1 MLKML
6 PALPMLN
13 IDPALPML
21 RIEPALPIDKI
32 DPALPML
39 RRLPMLMM
47 LPTLPKLKMLSRL
60 LALAKPA
67 RPLLKS
73 PDDVRPLE
81 RVALCTAVSSVL
93 ARVSLVPLNVGS
105 LAASSGGA
113 DPGLEEFGITDHT
126 GAFPTRPRRRV
137 CELRLERRS
146 RRFPSTKI
154 SEVGSP
160 NGRLVLLGMPQL
172 SQQPFGIRAPA
183 MLY

>member
-21 RIEPALPIDKI
+21 RIEPALPKDKI

-67 RPLLKS
+67 RPLLKL
-73 PDDVRPLE
+73 PDDVRPFE
-81 RVALCTAVSSVL
+81 RMALCTAVSSVL
-93 ARVSLVPLNVGS
+93 ARVSPVPLNMGS
-105 LAASSGGA
+105 LAASSNGA
-113 DPGLEEFGITDHT
+113 DLDGGGCDNSP
-126 GAFPTRPRRRV
+126 
-137 CELRLERRS
+137 CRLFHRAAE
-146 RRFPSTKI
+146 
-154 SEVGSP
+154 
-160 NGRLVLLGMPQL
+160 
-172 SQQPFGIRAPA
+172 RAPTPV
-183 MLY
+183 MLQRWPQAGGGVGGCP

>member
-1 MLKML
+1 MLK
-6 PALPMLN
+6 
-13 IDPALPML
+13 
-21 RIEPALPIDKI
+21 
-32 DPALPML
+32 
-39 RRLPMLMM
+39 M

-67 RPLLKS
+67 RLPKA
-73 PDDVRPLE
+73 PDDLRPLE
-81 RVALCTAVSSVL
+81 RMALCTAAPSVL

-113 DPGLEEFGITDHT
+113 DPELEEFGITDHT
-126 GAFPTRPRRRV
+126 GAFPARPRRRV

-146 RRFPSTKI
+146 RRLPGAKI

-172 SQQPFGIRAPA
+172 SQQPFGVRAPA
-183 MLY
+183 VLY

>member
-1 MLKML
+1 ML
-6 PALPMLN
+6 PALPMLS

-21 RIEPALPIDKI
+21 RIEPALPMDKI
-32 DPALPML
+32 EPALPML
-39 RRLPMLMM
+39 RRLPKLMM

-67 RPLLKS
+67 RPPRA
-73 PDDVRPLE
+73 PDDLRPLE
-81 RVALCTAVSSVL
+81 RMALCTAAPSVL
-93 ARVSLVPLNVGS
+93 ARISLVPLNVGS

-172 SQQPFGIRAPA
+172 SQQPFGVRAPA
-183 MLY
+183 VLY